1 MKDSLLLF
9 DDNERLKRIIN
20 SYEFFKDEYKVTTNG
35 EVSLEFRIKDNIT
48 DINKGDKI
56 GVFKDDETMDLLIV
70 EQVESE
76 TSYST
81 EYKVTCLHDFYSLQE
96 QKAITQYENKSVSL
110 RDALTTMLDGTTYE
124 LGECPERA
132 LKAIG
137 PYLFKNVL
145 WCIQDILQLFE
156 VEVYYSIEL
165 DSTRTN
171 IVKKKL
177 NVVNALG
184 SDTGIRCSTDL
195 NVSKIKRI
203 EKNKFYTV
211 MYGCGATYQKDNIEY
226 KYSFKDISWSTPNN
240 PADKPLGLEYVE
252 DKEAIAKYGRKIG
265 IYEDGR
271 IKDPNLLLKYT
282 WEALRRNN
290 KPFASY
296 ELELEELKNE
306 DGYEHL
312 DFKLGDLIILHN
324 TIDDSRAKF
333 RIVED
338 IRSISDRQK
347 RKVVIGEQIRGLV
360 SSGSNSNNGT
370 LGPGGSVIPP
380 SAEGDIKPPSIEE
393 IIPDELPA
401 VPVAIAQGLWG
412 QVMLSWIYENKMYYD
427 YEVYASKIRD
437 FEPTVFNKIY
447 SGKASSFLHE
457 VGTKETWYYRVRAV
471 NIFGSSTN
479 FSEQVEATT
488 TKVADGTEFFESA
501 AIKDALIEELRLDR
515 GWIGTLRGHYIDARE
530 LTVTDG
536 NGKRTLDI
544 DSFGNVNIA
553 ATNISMIVNGESQ
566 GVATQSQVQQASD
579 RVQLR
584 FEEAGGYNRLRNSA
598 FKDGTNHWFP
608 LSWNSVGWNPNA
620 YSGLEVRQIG
630 DEWAILN
637 RNTLSAYAANLSTN
651 TWETL
656 GVGFDSEPLWGGRDW
671 TFSCLLASHRTR
683 NIIIEVIE
691 HDSSGNRLP
700 EYNTWVIEGNKSG
713 GQFRDNW
720 HKFNMTFSLKNEG
733 CANFVI
739 RIFMGSWNGEMN
751 SAYLFMAEP
760 MLTLGHKG
768 ILPYTPNADELYSGI
783 TTIDKDGV
791 TVKQSNINGYTQMS
805 TDKFLLNKDG
815 KDLFKVDHE
824 GLYLEGRVKI
834 TSGLDGT
841 STTGEGGRKVTID
854 KANYTISE
862 NNQERAFL
870 GFKNMGNSYDKYVV
884 PKLALGAYGYNLN
897 HNYFTVIPYRGN
909 DNPQNSSK
917 AYVDIAYHM
926 ISHDDYSNIK
936 MYDGGDIRLAPVKDL
951 EITTNCENA
960 EYKGIEE
967 RRLALF
973 STSGS
978 TFYNGHLQIGA
989 IVNATNGKGLVLE
1002 DSRNGNWCSVQ
1013 VNVDSSGAKF
1023 FRPLENGNTE
1033 LGSLNYRW
1041 KNIFATSTYST
1052 QGIVLSS
1059 IENPIASQRNMD
1071 DGHIIENINFIE
1083 PLSKSDN
1090 ESLVMDVTNIVGT
1103 SYIEVS
1109 EDGQP
1114 YMNDTEMIKL
1124 LLKEVKQLKEEIKA
1138 LKGGA

>member
-20 SYEFFKDEYKVTTNG
+20 SYEFFKDEYKVTTSG

-110 RDALTTMLDGTTYE
+110 RDALTIMLDGTTYE

-360 SSGSNSNNGT
+360 SSGDNNNGT

-393 IIPDELPA
+393 ITPDTLPA
-401 VPVAIAQGLWG
+401 VPVVTTKGLWKSV
-412 QVMLSWIYENKMYYD
+412 QLSWTYENKMYYD
-427 YEVYASKIRD
+427 YEVYASKIKD
-437 FEPTVFNKIY
+437 FEPTVFHMIY
-447 SGKASSFLHE
+447 SGKASAFLHE
-457 VGTKETWYYRVRAV
+457 VGANETWYYRVRAV
-471 NIFGSSTN
+471 NTFGNATD
-479 FSEQVEATT
+479 FSQQAKATT
-488 TKVADGTEFFESA
+488 TKVSDGTEFFESA

-515 GWIGTLRGHYIDARE
+515 GWIGTLRGNYIDARE
-530 LTVTDG
+530 LSVTDG
-536 NGKRTLDI
+536 NDKRTLYI
-544 DSFGNVNIA
+544 DSFGDVDLDVRSLKIHSTSIDKVIDDSVN
-553 ATNISMIVNGESQ
+553 TTVNSILD
-566 GVATQSQVQQASD
+566 V
-579 RVQLR
+579 
-584 FEEAGGYNRLRNSA
+584 
-598 FKDGTNHWFP
+598 FKDGVLTDVEKKILKDKKGN
-608 LSWNSVGWNPNA
+608 LLREKADILAQTEIIKQSEMLVNTTELIDLKQSESNYISSINNLV
-620 YSGLEVRQIG
+620 
-630 DEWAILN
+630 AI
-637 RNTLSAYAANLSTN
+637 
-651 TWETL
+651 
-656 GVGFDSEPLWGGRDW
+656 
-671 TFSCLLASHRTR
+671 
-683 NIIIEVIE
+683 
-691 HDSSGNRLP
+691 
-700 EYNTWVIEGNKSG
+700 
-713 GQFRDNW
+713 
-720 HKFNMTFSLKNEG
+720 
-733 CANFVI
+733 
-739 RIFMGSWNGEMN
+739 
-751 SAYLFMAEP
+751 
-760 MLTLGHKG
+760 
-768 ILPYTPNADELYSGI
+768 
-783 TTIDKDGV
+783 IDK
-791 TVKQSNINGYTQMS
+791 
-805 TDKFLLNKDG
+805 L
-815 KDLFKVDHE
+815 
-824 GLYLEGRVKI
+824 LEG
-834 TSGLDGT
+834 
-841 STTGEGGRKVTID
+841 GE
-854 KANYTISE
+854 
-862 NNQERAFL
+862 
-870 GFKNMGNSYDKYVV
+870 
-884 PKLALGAYGYNLN
+884 
-897 HNYFTVIPYRGN
+897 
-909 DNPQNSSK
+909 
-917 AYVDIAYHM
+917 
-926 ISHDDYSNIK
+926 SN
-936 MYDGGDIRLAPVKDL
+936 G
-951 EITTNCENA
+951 
-960 EYKGIEE
+960 
-967 RRLALF
+967 
-973 STSGS
+973 
-978 TFYNGHLQIGA
+978 
-989 IVNATNGKGLVLE
+989 
-1002 DSRNGNWCSVQ
+1002 
-1013 VNVDSSGAKF
+1013 
-1023 FRPLENGNTE
+1023 
-1033 LGSLNYRW
+1033 
-1041 KNIFATSTYST
+1041 
-1052 QGIVLSS
+1052 
-1059 IENPIASQRNMD
+1059 
-1071 DGHIIENINFIE
+1071 
-1083 PLSKSDN
+1083 
-1090 ESLVMDVTNIVGT
+1090 
-1103 SYIEVS
+1103 
-1109 EDGQP
+1109 
-1114 YMNDTEMIKL
+1114 
-1124 LLKEVKQLKEEIKA
+1124 
-1138 LKGGA
+1138 

>member
-20 SYEFFKDEYKVTTNG
+20 SYEFFKDEYKVTTSG

-124 LGECPERA
+124 LGECPERT

-347 RKVVIGEQIRGLV
+347 RKVVVGEQIRGLV

-393 IIPDELPA
+393 ITPDTLPA
-401 VPVAIAQGLWG
+401 VPVVTTKGLWKSV
-412 QVMLSWIYENKMYYD
+412 QLSWTYENKMYYD
-427 YEVYASKIRD
+427 YEVYASKIKD
-437 FEPTVFNKIY
+437 FEPTVFHMIY
-447 SGKASSFLHE
+447 SGKASAFLHE
-457 VGTKETWYYRVRAV
+457 VGANETWYYRVRAV
-471 NIFGSSTN
+471 NTFGNATD
-479 FSEQVEATT
+479 FSQQAEATT

-515 GWIGTLRGHYIDARE
+515 GWIGTLRGHYIDARQ
-530 LTVTDG
+530 LSVTDG
-536 NGKRTLDI
+536 NGKRTFDI
-544 DSFGNVNIA
+544 DSFGNVNLDVTNLKIA
-553 ATNISMIVNGESQ
+553 SKSVPTSDNVIAKGEAIADINVTPGSAKIKANKIQLNGAT
-566 GVATQSQVQQASD
+566 T
-579 RVQLR
+579 
-584 FEEAGGYNRLRNSA
+584 
-598 FKDGTNHWFP
+598 
-608 LSWNSVGWNPNA
+608 
-620 YSGLEVRQIG
+620 IG
-630 DEWAILN
+630 DGISRYVGIN
-637 RNTLSAYAANLSTN
+637 NGDYTLYEN
-651 TWETL
+651 
-656 GVGFDSEPLWGGRDW
+656 GKVRGFFGYKKLTDYDSDD
-671 TFSCLLASHRTR
+671 
-683 NIIIEVIE
+683 IIP
-691 HDSSGNRLP
+691 R
-700 EYNTWVIEGNKSG
+700 
-713 GQFRDNW
+713 
-720 HKFNMTFSLKNEG
+720 
-733 CANFVI
+733 
-739 RIFMGSWNGEMN
+739 
-751 SAYLFMAEP
+751 
-760 MLTLGHKG
+760 LTLTH
-768 ILPYTPNADELYSGI
+768 Y
-783 TTIDKDGV
+783 
-791 TVKQSNINGYTQMS
+791 
-805 TDKFLLNKDG
+805 
-815 KDLFKVDHE
+815 
-824 GLYLEGRVKI
+824 
-834 TSGLDGT
+834 GLDAKSNSYFTMFPYPADTNPQGT
-841 STTGEGGRKVTID
+841 SYPYIDMCYCCPSFQRDDDKGG
-854 KANYTISE
+854 
-862 NNQERAFL
+862 
-870 GFKNMGNSYDKYVV
+870 
-884 PKLALGAYGYNLN
+884 
-897 HNYFTVIPYRGN
+897 TVG
-909 DNPQNSSK
+909 DF
-917 AYVDIAYHM
+917 
-926 ISHDDYSNIK
+926 SNIK
-936 MYDGGDIRLAPVKDL
+936 MYGNGDMRLSPIKRL
-951 EITTNCENA
+951 EITSN
-960 EYKGIEE
+960 YI
-967 RRLALF
+967 
-973 STSGS
+973 
-978 TFYNGHLQIGA
+978 NGA
-989 IVNATNGKGLVLE
+989 YPNP
-1002 DSRNGNWCSVQ
+1002 
-1013 VNVDSSGAKF
+1013 SSGYEKVIATFLSSASSYYDGCMEIPAIRRWGGNTGLILAHYNNNEVGTLVRVGTDSNNDKF
-1023 FRPLENGNTE
+1023 FRPVTGEQDINNG
-1033 LGSLNYRW
+1033 SPSFRW
-1041 KNIFATSTYST
+1041 KGIYTVNSVNASSDRRLKENVKYIEEVPNVRAATTDEITTKDMYDF
-1052 QGIVLSS
+1052 VNNDLY
-1059 IENPIASQRNMD
+1059 IARY
-1071 DGHIIENINFIE
+1071 NFIGNDNNKYGFIAQDIVNTKVGSE
-1083 PLSKSDN
+1083 IITCDRNSSDTLGYDTSN
-1090 ESLVMDVTNIVGT
+1090 YTNVLAGA
-1103 SYIEVS
+1103 
-1109 EDGQP
+1109 
-1114 YMNDTEMIKL
+1114 
-1124 LLKEVKQLKEEIKA
+1124 LKEAINEIEKLKEEIKA